1 MRQRPRLQRSCAL
14 IALAAVFSLPTVT
27 PAQTSWQFSPYDVRV
42 WLAVT
47 PRVSHEDRWVETLEE
62 LLPGQA
68 QATYGAT
75 WNLQVTSAP
84 QMLRTELA
92 LRNEPPA
99 AERLEAAG
107 DLKTADKL
115 FTVVID
121 FQEGE
126 HRLKVRELD
135 VRTRIWSTPQ
145 ERVTAD
151 AGLAPLLIWDA
162 MSAAFTPLAKV
173 EKVDGKQVAA
183 RVRAGGLIVGP
194 ASPAQIPAG
203 SALQPVIRR
212 NDRTGQPTKGGL
224 QVVPWAVLDVTANE
238 DALLTCTLYS
248 GLRYAIPSR
257 GGPRTERLALLM
269 RPRNDSTTLHLQ
281 TRGNNSRPL
290 PGYEVFAKLPN
301 SDEDA
306 KFLGLT
312 DGAGNLTLPKSDPPL
327 RVLYVKNG
335 GQLLARLPLV
345 AGVEELASAKVPDDE
360 MRLQAEGIVLAL
372 QSRVMDLT
380 ARREILAARIR
391 ARIKTGRLAEASQL
405 IEEMRQM
412 ETRADLVKELDAQ
425 RQQVRS
431 GERLTQMRIDKVLSD
446 GRGLLTKF
454 LDPRLPDTL
463 SAELER
469 ARAGT
474 PTTTP
479 AASANAPGT

>member
-1 MRQRPRLQRSCAL
+1 MVT
-14 IALAAVFSLPTVT
+14 LAALLALPGLAA
-27 PAQTSWQFSPYDVRV
+27 AQTSWQFSPYEVRV
-42 WLAVT
+42 WVATT
-47 PRVSHEDRWVETLEE
+47 PRAGSKDRWTAALAQV
-62 LLPGQA
+62 LPGQSEA
-68 QATYGAT
+68 NFGAT
-75 WNLQVTSAP
+75 WNLETLSAP
-84 QMLRTELA
+84 DSLRTELV
-92 LRNEPPA
+92 LRDAPPA

-115 FTVVID
+115 FTVAID
-121 FQEGE
+121 FDEGE
-126 HRLKVRELD
+126 YQIKVRELD
-135 VRTRIWSTPQ
+135 VRTRIWSSPQ
-145 ERVTAD
+145 ERA
-151 AGLAPLLIWDA
+151 AAQPEAASLLAWDA
-162 MSAAFTPLAKV
+162 IRAAFTPLAKV

-183 RVRAGGLIVGP
+183 RVRAGGLIVESG
-194 ASPAQIPAG
+194 SPVQIPPG

-212 NDRTGQPTKGGL
+212 NDRTGQPLKGGL
-224 QVVPWAVLDVTANE
+224 QAVPWAVLDVTANE
-238 DALLTCTLYS
+238 EALLTCTLYS

-269 RPRNDSTTLHLQ
+269 RRQTEATTLHLQ

-306 KFLGLT
+306 QLVGLT
-312 DGAGNLTLPKSDPPL
+312 DGAGNLTLPQSDPPL
-327 RVLYVKNG
+327 RVLYIRNG

-345 AGVEELASAKVPDDE
+345 AGVEPLVSAKVPDDE
-360 MRLQAEGIVLAL
+360 LRLQAEGIVLAL

-391 ARIKTGRLAEASQL
+391 ARIKAGQLAEAGQL
-405 IEEMRQM
+405 IEELRLM

-431 GERLTQMRIDKVLSD
+431 SERLTQARIDKLLSN

-454 LDPRLPDTL
+454 LDPRLPEVLT
-463 SAELER
+463 AELEK

-474 PTTTP
+474 PTAAP
-479 AASANAPGT
+479 ANPPGA